1 MEICGDGVL
10 LERECDDGNIIN
22 GDGCSDQ
29 CKIEPYFV
37 CSNQEMHTSAC
48 KLETVVDV
56 VDIKVLK
63 VPEENKLTL
72 ELDVSPVTDAYQSY
86 ELGQIF
92 EFDHP
97 GITINTASYAD
108 GKLIIETSYTEDLE
122 GKDIGLSLKEDS
134 LFVPGHPDDPDA
146 ETIYTTSKVTF
157 KLSSTFLPI
166 KTDNN
171 LDAYYYS
178 EETYEEAKKVESAA
192 VAVSATSLT
201 SGFFCLVLKG
211 SLPLVM
217 SVSSLQL
224 VFFSLATID
233 GMHPAA

>member
-1 MEICGDGVL
+1 MAWHEQG
-10 LERECDDGNIIN
+10 
-22 GDGCSDQ
+22 
-29 CKIEPYFV
+29 
-37 CSNQEMHTSAC
+37 
-48 KLETVVDV
+48 
-56 VDIKVLK
+56 
-63 VPEENKLTL
+63 
-72 ELDVSPVTDAYQSY
+72 
-86 ELGQIF
+86 IF
-92 EFDHP
+92 
-97 GITINTASYAD
+97 
-108 GKLIIETSYTEDLE
+108 LE
-122 GKDIGLSLKEDS
+122 GKADIFSFKILSVGGFDDELPIRIGRSVDGDS
-134 LFVPGHPDDPDA
+134 GVVELDA

>member
-1 MEICGDGVL
+1 
-10 LERECDDGNIIN
+10 
-22 GDGCSDQ
+22 
-29 CKIEPYFV
+29 
-37 CSNQEMHTSAC
+37 MHTSAC

-56 VDIKVLK
+56 VGMKILK
-63 VPEENKLTL
+63 VPEQNKLTL
-72 ELDVSPVTDAYQSY
+72 ELDLSPITDAYQSY
-86 ELGQIF
+86 ELASIF

-97 GITINTASYAD
+97 GITADTATYAN

-122 GKDIGLSLKEDS
+122 GKDIGISLKEDT
-134 LFVPGHPDDPDA
+134 LFVPGHPDDPNA
-146 ETIYTTSKVTF
+146 EDIYTTSKVTF

-178 EETYEEAKKVESAA
+178 EETYEEAKKIESTT

-201 SGFFCLVLKG
+201 SGFFCMVLKS

-217 SVSSLQL
+217 MLSSLQL

-233 GMHPAA
+233 GMHPAT